1 MTRSL
6 ASAIIL
12 ALVLTACA
20 SPETGTAL
28 KEGRSVY
35 GNICSACHGNA
46 GQGGAGPSLESVTET
61 FPACNDQIE
70 WITLGSDQWAKTYG
84 GTYGALEVA
93 VKGGMPSHADALTPA
108 QIAAVAAFE
117 RSAYGGLD
125 ERTAIEQCGVETN
138 DE

>member
-1 MTRSL
+1 MIRPLVTV
-6 ASAIIL
+6 IIL

-35 GNICSACHGNA
+35 GNICSACHGSA
-46 GQGGAGPSLESVTET
+46 GQGAVGPSLEAVAET
-61 FPACNDQIE
+61 FPTCDDQIE

-84 GTYGALEVA
+84 EKYGALGAA
-93 VKGGMPSHADALTPA
+93 VKGGMPSHANTLTPA
-108 QIAAVAAFE
+108 EIAAVAAFE
-117 RSAYGGLD
+117 RSTYGGLD
-125 ERTAIEQCGVETN
+125 EQTAIEQCGIETS